1 MFRCHFTREGQ
12 IVWGDHLQASTLE
25 EACAEGREL
34 LRQRTDLE
42 LDGFEIWSGATLLFV
57 QSEDPYSPLRESV
70 PGNLHHI
77 A

>member
-12 IVWGDHLQASTLE
+12 IVWGDHLQASSLE
-25 EACAEGREL
+25 EACAEAREL
-34 LRQRTDLE
+34 LRQRADLE

-57 QSEDPYSPLRESV
+57 QSEAAHSPLHGAVAGS
-70 PGNLHHI
+70 LHPI